1 MQYPLF
7 KNSSHRWLTKLT
19 ITLAI
24 ASGVNTALFA
34 MPRDSFAPLSQ
45 AIATETSELSNEA
58 KQLIGTWQLTTPN
71 NDSEPLTVVFT
82 PDGNIFLIHPTRK
95 IGVKAEYQ
103 INSLNGETYLDVFQG
118 SFGSRTTFSFNSKG
132 QLILQQ
138 LFMPAAMQYSNYSGN
153 LPNIVGT
160 VLMPNMF
167 RLTRVSNDT
176 KLDATIEFPSPISS
190 AALAKQTEAKTYI
203 GAINRGHQ
211 AFFLEKEYFTN
222 KLKDLGLGIGAE
234 SENYKYQIVVLDS
247 KKAVQSI
254 ALSKEDNLKSYVGL
268 VYITKLPEI
277 EEDTSR
283 SLICESQK
291 PTRKMPPKF
300 KLTSN
305 PTCPEGYI
313 ELSRY

>member
-1 MQYPLF
+1 ML
-7 KNSSHRWLTKLT
+7 
-19 ITLAI
+19 
-24 ASGVNTALFA
+24 
-34 MPRDSFAPLSQ
+34 
-45 AIATETSELSNEA
+45 
-58 KQLIGTWQLTTPN
+58 
-71 NDSEPLTVVFT
+71 
-82 PDGNIFLIHPTRK
+82 LIHPTRK

-176 KLDATIEFPSPISS
+176 KLDANIEFPSSVSP
-190 AALAKQTEAKTYI
+190 AALARQSEAKTYI

-247 KKAVQSI
+247 KKAVQSM

>member
-34 MPRDSFAPLSQ
+34 MPRDSLAPLSQ
-45 AIATETSELSNEA
+45 AIAAETIELPAEA
-58 KQLIGTWQLTTPN
+58 QKLVGTWQLTTPN
-71 NDSEPLTVVFT
+71 NESGPYTMVFT
-82 PDGNIFLIHPTRK
+82 PDGKLYLIHPTRK
-95 IGVKAEYQ
+95 IGVAAEYQ

-138 LFMPAAMQYSNYSGN
+138 LFMPAAMQYANYSGN
-153 LPNIVGT
+153 VPNIVGV

-167 RLTRVSNDT
+167 RLTRISNDS
-176 KLDATIEFPSPISS
+176 KLDANIEFPSSVSP
-190 AALAKQTEAKTYI
+190 AALARQSEAKTYI

-222 KLKDLGLGIGAE
+222 KLNDLGLGIGAE

-254 ALSKEDNLKSYVGL
+254 ALAKEDNLKSYTGL
-268 VYITKLPEI
+268 VYITKSSEMN
-277 EEDTSR
+277 EDISL

-305 PTCPEGYI
+305 PNCPEGYI
-313 ELSRY
+313 ELSRQ

>member
-34 MPRDSFAPLSQ
+34 MPRDSLAPLSQ
-45 AIATETSELSNEA
+45 AIAAETIELSAEA
-58 KQLIGTWQLTTPN
+58 QKLVGTWQLTTPN
-71 NDSEPLTVVFT
+71 NESGPYTMVFT
-82 PDGNIFLIHPTRK
+82 PDGKLYLIHPTRK
-95 IGVKAEYQ
+95 IGVSAEYQ

-138 LFMPAAMQYSNYSGN
+138 LFMPAAMQYANYSGN
-153 LPNIVGT
+153 VPNIVGV

-167 RLTRVSNDT
+167 RLTRVSTDS
-176 KLDATIEFPSPISS
+176 KLDANIEFPSSYSP
-190 AALAKQTEAKTYI
+190 AALARQSEAKTYI

-222 KLKDLGLGIGAE
+222 KLNDLGLGIGDE
-234 SENYKYQIVVLDS
+234 SNNYKYQIVVLDS

-254 ALSKEDNLKSYVGL
+254 ALAKEDNLKSYMGL
-268 VYITKLPEI
+268 VYITKLPEMK
-277 EEDTSR
+277 EDISL

-313 ELSRY
+313 ELSRQ

>member
-34 MPRDSFAPLSQ
+34 MPRDSLAPLSQ
-45 AIATETSELSNEA
+45 AIATETSELSTEA

-103 INSLNGETYLDVFQG
+103 INSWDGQTYLDVFQG

-138 LFMPAAMQYSNYSGN
+138 LFMPAAMQYTNYSGN

-167 RLTRVSNDT
+167 RLTRISTDS
-176 KLDATIEFPSPISS
+176 KLDANIEFPSSVSP
-190 AALAKQTEAKTYI
+190 AALARQSEAKTYI

-222 KLKDLGLGIGAE
+222 KLKDLGLGIGSE

-247 KKAVQSI
+247 KKAVQSM

-277 EEDTSR
+277 EDDTSR

-313 ELSRY
+313 ELSRQ